1 VVWRRLEWLT
11 LDHHR
16 MTDRIS
22 VLADQVRA
30 LHQELDDDIQAFQAA
45 TGLHC
50 RFGCGRCC
58 LKPDIEATPLE
69 FLPLAVEL
77 YREGKA
83 EAWLESLATNGPV
96 CQIFNADQAGAGK
109 CTRYSDRGMICRLFG
124 YSARRNKY
132 GAKEIIT
139 CTIIKDEQ
147 AVAYSEASE
156 KVAEGMA
163 VPLAANYYS
172 RLRGID
178 PALGSVPLPI
188 NKAIARALEMV
199 LDFYYYQSQ
208 QS

>member
-1 VVWRRLEWLT
+1 MSWRRLEWLT
-11 LDHHR
+11 LDHCC

-22 VLADQVRA
+22 VLADQVRV
-30 LHQELDDDIQAFQAA
+30 LHQALDEDIQAFQSV

-83 EAWLESLATNGPV
+83 ETWLKSLAGSGPV
-96 CQIFNADQAGAGK
+96 CQVFNADQTGAGK
-109 CTRYSDRGMICRLFG
+109 CTRYADRGMICRLFG

-147 AVAYSEASE
+147 AGAYSAASE

-163 VPLAANYYS
+163 VPLAADYYS

-188 NKAIARALEMV
+188 NKAIARALETV